1 MDTRIVIGVV
11 TSLVLTIG
19 ILIIVIIVLSM
30 VIIKGKKPHHRCT
43 CKGLFSAK
51 FVVCIG
57 SFNMTLYIPVILQP
71 LMIEILKRNQMRFMD

>member
-19 ILIIVIIVLSM
+19 ILIIVIAVLSVV
-30 VIIKGKKPHHRCT
+30 VIKERKPHHRCT
-43 CKGLFSAK
+43 CTCQGLFSVK

-71 LMIEILKRNQMRFMD
+71 LMIEILK